1 MSISHALRLNSSVLL
16 SAAADGYVAYDV
28 RLDRLYRLN
37 PTAALIV
44 ELCDGTRDLT
54 RLQTDLEPLI
64 GDDWQRC
71 VGWIDTA
78 TRDELLTD
86 APPGPGAI
94 SALDAAELSTLAD
107 TLWHR
112 DRVLAAFV
120 CQQRAVDLAPD
131 DPDMWVKLGE
141 LAHIV
146 GRRDEARNAYQR
158 YLWQCPDDAE
168 VAHLLTALNDATP
181 PARVSDR
188 CIEQLYCRFAAF
200 YDESMVEELDYC
212 APDRLY
218 DAVAAEIGGRTGLD
232 VLDLG
237 CGTGLNGARWRARA
251 GRLVGIDLSPEMIA
265 RAGTRGIYDSIETAE
280 ITRWLARQRS
290 DQFDLIVACDT
301 LIYFGDLAQVV
312 TKAGARLRQTGVL
325 AFTLERGTTHPFQL
339 SDSGR
344 FAHHPDYVAGVVTA
358 AGLTLLELDETFV
371 RREYGEPVVGLIAV
385 CATEPAA
392 PRRAGRPRPQ
402 GGWPGT
408 SAVARRS
415 RMRSGPLARMRARSR
430 PARTQ

>member
-1 MSISHALRLNSSVLL
+1 MSISHALQLNSSVLL

-37 PTAALIV
+37 PSAALIV
-44 ELCDGTRDLT
+44 ELCDGTRDLGQ
-54 RLQTDLEPLI
+54 LQTDLKGLV
-64 GDDWQRC
+64 GVDWQQC
-71 VGWIDTA
+71 VAWIDIA
-78 TRDELLTD
+78 IRDNLLTN
-86 APPGPGAI
+86 APPDPGAL
-94 SALDAAELSTLAD
+94 SAPDTAELSTLAD

-120 CQQRAVDLAPD
+120 CQQRAAELAPD

-158 YLWQCPDDAE
+158 YLRQCPDDAE

-200 YDESMVEELDYC
+200 YDENMVDELDYC

-218 DAVAAEIGGRTGLD
+218 DAVTAEIGGRTGLD
-232 VLDLG
+232 ILDLG
-237 CGTGLNGARWRARA
+237 CGTGLSGARWRARS
-251 GRLVGIDLSPEMIA
+251 GQLVGIDLSPEMNA
-265 RAGTRGIYDSIETAE
+265 RAAERGIYDRLETAE
-280 ITRWLARQRS
+280 ITSWLAGQRS

-301 LIYFGDLAQVV
+301 LIYFGDLAQVM
-312 TKAGARLRQTGVL
+312 TKARARLRQTGLL
-325 AFTLERGTTHPFQL
+325 AFTLERGTTHPFAL

-344 FAHHPDYVAGVVTA
+344 FTHHPDYVAGVVTA

-385 CATEPAA
+385 CGGSPSAAKAPPRSATSSLSAPAA
-392 PRRAGRPRPQ
+392 G
-402 GGWPGT
+402 
-408 SAVARRS
+408 
-415 RMRSGPLARMRARSR
+415 
-430 PARTQ
+430 